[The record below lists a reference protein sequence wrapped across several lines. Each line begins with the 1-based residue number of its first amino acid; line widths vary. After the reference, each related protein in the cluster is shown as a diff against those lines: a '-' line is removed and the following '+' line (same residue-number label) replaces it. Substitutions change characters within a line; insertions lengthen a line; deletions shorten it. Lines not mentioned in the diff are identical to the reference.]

1 MNSSGT
7 RPICG
12 SAARGVAVPYYPTL
26 EPGLQLSDVR
36 KIAEM
41 FLKIQSVPYQKRV
54 IRRLQ
59 TDVIRLYFDR
69 SMERLV
75 NERARLHAC
84 SVAASQI
91 IQQV

>member
-41 FLKIQSVPYQKRV
+41 FLEIQSVPYQKRV

-59 TDVIRLYFDR
+59 THVIRLNIDR
-69 SMERLV
+69 AMERLV
-75 NERARLHAC
+75 DKRTRLNARSL
-84 SVAASQI
+84 AAAQI
-91 IQQV
+91 V